1 MKPLKNV
8 YGSVKPYTRHES
20 DCPHKSDPEH
30 NSCRCAKWLYVNQ
43 RGSEPHRHSLKTPS
57 WAEAMREA
65 SKVLDGF
72 HPEIAEARKREQV
85 KKEAEEETTIEEA
98 VQLWLD
104 RTEHMYGAA
113 PREITGRSSGG

>member
-1 MKPLKNV
+1 
-8 YGSVKPYTRHES
+8 
-20 DCPHKSDPEH
+20 
-30 NSCRCAKWLYVNQ
+30 
-43 RGSEPHRHSLKTPS
+43 
-57 WAEAMREA
+57 
-65 SKVLDGF
+65 
-72 HPEIAEARKREQV
+72 V

>member
-1 MKPLKNV
+1 MNKRGLKP
-8 YGSVKPYTRHES
+8 R
-20 DCPHKSDPEH
+20 
-30 NSCRCAKWLYVNQ
+30 
-43 RGSEPHRHSLKTPS
+43 RHSLKTPS
-57 WAEAMREA
+57 WAEADTKA
-65 SKVLDGF
+65 TKVLDGF